1 MQNTLRSLAFG
12 LAASLLT
19 LPAFAAEPDLSPD
32 QPDRV
37 RAEKVQAA
45 IDLIPKDFTFVTPGK
60 LTVATSPW
68 QLPFGVYA
76 TDNATPVGAEPDIAQ
91 LVADSLGL
99 ELQIVPVAWADW
111 PLGITSGKY
120 DVVISNVTVTE
131 ERKEKYDFST
141 YRQDLL
147 GFYAPKDSK
156 LEKIEAAKDIAGLK
170 VIVGSGTNQEQILL
184 NWIKENEAAGLAP
197 TELLYFD
204 DEAARDLALF
214 SGRADAYFGPNAA
227 EAYKNSLRADRK
239 LLGQFSGGYP
249 QTAEIAVVTRKE
261 SGFADA
267 ITTALNA
274 QIASGTY
281 GKVLARW
288 GIESEA
294 VTASKTNPPGLPK
307 P

>member
-1 MQNTLRSLAFG
+1 MTNPLRSAVFG
-12 LAASLLT
+12 LVAGLMA
-19 LPAFAAEPDLSPD
+19 LPALAAEPDLSPE
-32 QPDRV
+32 QPGRI

-45 IDLIPKDFTFVTPGK
+45 IDLIPKDYAFVTPGK

-76 TDNATPVGAEPDIAQ
+76 TDNKTAVGAEPDVAQ

-99 ELQIVPVAWADW
+99 ELELIPVAWADW
-111 PLGITSGKY
+111 PLGVSSGKY

-131 ERKEKYDFST
+131 ERKDKFDFST

-156 LEKIEAAKDIAGLK
+156 LAKIEGAKDIAGLK

-184 NWIKENEAAGLAP
+184 AWIEENKTAGLPA
-197 TELLYFD
+197 TELVYFV

-227 EAYKNSLRADRK
+227 EAYKNALKDDRK

-249 QTAEIAVVTRKE
+249 LTAEIAVVTPK
-261 SGFADA
+261 GAGLADA
-267 ITTALNA
+267 ITAALNG
-274 QIASGTY
+274 QIANGTY
-281 GKVLARW
+281 GKVLDLW
-288 GIESEA
+288 GIGTEA
-294 VTASKTNPPGLPK
+294 VTQSRTNPPGLPK
-307 P
+307 S

>member
-1 MQNTLRSLAFG
+1 MQNHLRSLAFG
-12 LAASLLT
+12 LAAGLLS
-19 LPAFAAEPDLSPD
+19 LPAFAAEPDLSPE
-32 QPDRV
+32 QPNRI

-45 IDLIPKDFTFVTPGK
+45 IDLIPKDFVFVTPGK

-76 TDNATPVGAEPDIAQ
+76 TDNATPIGAEPDIAQ

-99 ELQIVPVAWADW
+99 ELQLVPVAWADW

-120 DVVISNVTVTE
+120 DAVISNVTVTE
-131 ERKEKYDFST
+131 ERKEKHDFST

-147 GFYAPKDSK
+147 GFYATKESK
-156 LEKIEAAKDIAGLK
+156 IEKIEGAKDIAGLK

-214 SGRADAYFGPNAA
+214 SGRADLYFGPNAA
-227 EAYKNSLRADRK
+227 EAYKNSLKDDRK

-249 QTAEIAVVTRKE
+249 VTAEIAVVTKKD
-261 SGFADA
+261 SGLVDA
-267 ITTALNA
+267 VTAALNA
-274 QIASGTY
+274 QIASGVY
-281 GKVLARW
+281 GKVLAHW

-294 VTASKTNPPGLPK
+294 VTEARTNPPGLPK